1 VVRRPAS
8 LQANLTFMPR
18 VADIVPVASDRRR
31 PVARTVLL
39 AIVLGLLV
47 LLLVGGVGI
56 AVLSRVAKDESIQE
70 AQGLAAVSARIMQP
84 RIDDGIIR
92 GDAAASVKVATIA
105 TDAILHDPVVAV
117 RLYGPDGTI
126 LYANDL
132 RLIGRRVPSV
142 APLLTQLAPGEV
154 QTERISATGSDAM
167 GVSEGTPLLASRVA
181 LHTPNG
187 TPVMLQIFQRF
198 SSVADSRRHLLET
211 FAPVLIVALI
221 AMAALLVPLAW
232 ILARRVER
240 ASADRELAMRRA
252 LEIVDL
258 ERRRIA
264 ADLHDGPVQ
273 ELAGVAMGL
282 SADAKRLPD
291 EHEREV
297 LSRAAEAVRGSIR
310 ALRSAIVGIYPPNLH
325 ASGLGPALSDLTA
338 RLPSDGL
345 AVSLDVPQAAAF
357 GADADALLFRAC
369 QEALRNVEE
378 HANAAKVSLRVFRDG
393 DRAVLEVRDDGRG
406 VSQTD
411 AAAAQE
417 DGHVGLTLLDAVLR
431 DGGGTLR
438 VVPADG
444 GGTLLRVEVPAA

>member
-1 VVRRPAS
+1 
-8 LQANLTFMPR
+8 LQPNLTIHPR
-18 VADIVPVASDRRR
+18 SADTLPVASDRRR
-31 PVARTVLL
+31 PVVRTVLL

-56 AVLSRVAKDESIQE
+56 AVLSRVATDESVQE
-70 AQGLAAVSARIMQP
+70 AQGLAAVSGRILQP

-92 GDAAASVKVATIA
+92 GDAAASVKVASIT
-105 TDAILHDPVVAV
+105 TDAILHDPVVAL

-132 RLIGRRVPSV
+132 RLIGRRLPSV
-142 APLLTQLAPGEV
+142 APLLARLAPGEV
-154 QTERISATGSDAM
+154 QTERTSATGSDAT
-167 GVSEGTPLLASRVA
+167 GVSAGTPVLVSSVG

-187 TPVMLQIFQRF
+187 TPVMLQTYQRF

-240 ASADRELAMRRA
+240 ASADRELAMRRV
-252 LEIVDL
+252 LEISDF

-264 ADLHDGPVQ
+264 ADIHDGPVQ
-273 ELAGVAMGL
+273 ELAGVAMRL

-297 LSRAAEAVRGSIR
+297 LGRAAEAVRGGIR

-345 AVSLDVPQAAAF
+345 AVSLDVPPAAAY

-378 HANAAKVSLRVFRDG
+378 HANATNVALRVFRDG
-393 DRAVLEVRDDGRG
+393 DRAVLEVRDDGCGLSR
-406 VSQTD
+406 TD
-411 AAAAQE
+411 TAAAHA
-417 DGHVGLTLLDAVLR
+417 DGHFGLMLLDAVLR
-431 DGGGTLR
+431 DGGGTLH
-438 VVPADG
+438 VCPAVG
-444 GGTLLRVEVPAA
+444 GGTLVRVEVPAA